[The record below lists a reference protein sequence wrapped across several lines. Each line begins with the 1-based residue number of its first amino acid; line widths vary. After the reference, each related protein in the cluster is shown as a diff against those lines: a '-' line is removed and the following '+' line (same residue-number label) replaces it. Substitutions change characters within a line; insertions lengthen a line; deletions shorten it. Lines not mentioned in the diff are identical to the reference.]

1 METKLVA
8 VLREIRTAIE
18 ESSAPGD
25 WPGEAETELFL
36 LSDIAEAM
44 DLDRLEVLGPEGL
57 AFVNIAVGEPLAI
70 A

>member
-1 METKLVA
+1 MEANLID
-8 VLREIRTAIE
+8 VLREIRTTIE

-25 WPGEAETELFL
+25 WPGEAETELLL

-57 AFVNIAVGEPLAI
+57 AFVDITVGALELA
-70 A
+70 